1 MPRAKKVVTT
11 AEQVI
16 KLTDN
21 IDKAAVVARGT
32 IAVPALAAPY
42 GAGLVEDYTGDFYA
56 LAAIA
61 ATQLTV
67 TPHDSN
73 DIIDLRID
81 RALFI
86 AGKLIAKAKEVQ

>member
-1 MPRAKKVVTT
+1 MPRVKKVMTT
-11 AEQVI
+11 AEQVS
-16 KLTDN
+16 KLPD
-21 IDKAAVVARGT
+21 IIAEAAAKASDDAL
-32 IAVPALAAPY
+32 IAEWGDEVQPAPEFDAYQLAT
-42 GAGLVEDYTGDFYA
+42 L
-56 LAAIA
+56 A

-86 AGKLIAKAKEVQ
+86 AGKLLAKAKEVQ

>member
-1 MPRAKKVVTT
+1 MPRAKKVIVKELGDVPVTSF
-11 AEQVI
+11 
-16 KLTDN
+16 
-21 IDKAAVVARGT
+21 G
-32 IAVPALAAPY
+32 AVPDADVIAERGDEVQPAPKPDAYQLAA
-42 GAGLVEDYTGDFYA
+42 L
-56 LAAIA
+56 A

-86 AGKLIAKAKEVQ
+86 AGKLLAKAKEVQ

>member
-1 MPRAKKVVTT
+1 MPRAKKVMTT
-11 AEQVI
+11 AEQVT

-21 IDKAAVVARGT
+21 IEQEAAEARST
-32 IAVPALAAPY
+32 VSPSVFATPY
-42 GAGLVEDYTGDFYA
+42 SAESVYASDFYT
-56 LAAIA
+56 LAVIA

-86 AGKLIAKAKEVQ
+86 AGKLLAKAKEVQ

>member
-1 MPRAKKVVTT
+1 MPRAKKVMTT
-11 AEQVI
+11 AEQVT

-21 IDKAAVVARGT
+21 IEQAAEARST
-32 IAVPALAAPY
+32 VSPPVFATPY
-42 GAGLVEDYTGDFYA
+42 SAESVYASDFYT
-56 LAAIA
+56 LAVIA
-61 ATQLTV
+61 ASQLTV

-86 AGKLIAKAKEVQ
+86 AGKLLAKAKEIK

>member
-11 AEQVI
+11 AEQVA
-16 KLTDN
+16 KLADN
-21 IDKAAVVARGT
+21 IEQAAAEARST
-32 IAVPALAAPY
+32 VAVPPSAATY
-42 GAGLVEDYTGDFYA
+42 GRGLVEDYADDFHA
-56 LAAIA
+56 LATIA

-86 AGKLIAKAKEVQ
+86 AGKLLAKAKEIK